1 MLTSLRISSLGV
13 IGASEIEPAPGLTA
27 VTGETGAGK
36 TMIVTGLGLL
46 LGERATAGIVRRGA
60 DRAQVE
66 GVFTGIGP
74 VADRL
79 GELGAETDD
88 GELIVARRVSGGT
101 GRSRAWLGGIPAPLG
116 VVGQITGEL
125 ATIHGQ
131 SEQVRLGTPERQ
143 REVLDAAGGAELAQ
157 QLQDYRAAFEER
169 RRVIAELDE
178 RVRHARERAQERDML
193 AFGLDEI
200 SAVDP
205 QPGEDARLAAQ
216 ADRLQGLDDLR
227 MLAESAGHALAG
239 AADGDTDDPGAL
251 GLVGEARRQVRRMA
265 DTDTQAEP
273 LAAQLDQLAVLVQEA
288 AVDLAGYLADLDAD
302 PGQLET
308 ITARRAAL
316 AALTRKYGADA
327 DEVLAWAA
335 EAGERLADLSGDD
348 ERIEQLRARRA
359 DLDAALTAR
368 ADRIHALRAEAAAAL
383 AEAAGAELA
392 ALAMPHAR
400 LMFDIERLPELGPHG
415 GDQVRLLFS
424 ANPGT
429 APAPL
434 ARVASG
440 GELSRVRLAL
450 EVVLA
455 GGAQGH
461 TFVFDEVDAGVGGQV
476 ALEIGRRLKRL
487 AAHSQV
493 IVVTHLAQVAAFAD
507 THLVVAKSTDGQV
520 TSSDVHRVEGADRE
534 AEIAR
539 LMAGTV
545 SDTALRH
552 ARELLSQAA
561 RG

>member
-13 IGASEIEPAPGLTA
+13 IDSSEIEPAPGLTA

-46 LGERATAGIVRRGA
+46 LGERATAGVVRRGA

-66 GVFTGIGP
+66 GVFTGVES
-74 VADRL
+74 VAGRL
-79 GELGAETDD
+79 AELGAETDD
-88 GELIVARRVSGGT
+88 GELIVARRVFGGT
-101 GRSRAWLGGIPAPLG
+101 GRSRAWLGGAPAPLG
-116 VVGQITGEL
+116 AVGRITGEL

-131 SEQVRLGTPERQ
+131 SEQLRLGTPERQ

-157 QLQDYRAAFEER
+157 LLQDYRAVFEER

-178 RVRHARERAQERDML
+178 RVRHARERAQERDLL

-216 ADRLQGLDDLR
+216 AERLQGLDDLR
-227 MLAESAGHALAG
+227 MLAESAGHALSG
-239 AADGDTDDPGAL
+239 AADGDADDPGAL

-265 DTDTQAEP
+265 DADAQAEP
-273 LAAQLDQLAVLVQEA
+273 LAAQLDQLAILVQEA

-302 PGQLET
+302 PGRLEA
-308 ITARRAAL
+308 ITSRRAAL
-316 AALTRKYGADA
+316 AALTRKYGADT

-335 EAGERLADLSGDD
+335 DARERLADLSGDD

-359 DLDAALTAR
+359 ELDARLTDRAAR
-368 ADRIHALRAEAAAAL
+368 LHALRAEAAGAL
-383 AEAAGAELA
+383 AEATGAELA

-400 LMFDIERLPELGPHG
+400 LVFDIEPLPELGPHG

-461 TFVFDEVDAGVGGQV
+461 TFVFDEVDAGVGGRV
-476 ALEIGRRLKRL
+476 ATEIGRRLKRL

-552 ARELLSQAA
+552 ARELLAQASQ
-561 RG
+561 G